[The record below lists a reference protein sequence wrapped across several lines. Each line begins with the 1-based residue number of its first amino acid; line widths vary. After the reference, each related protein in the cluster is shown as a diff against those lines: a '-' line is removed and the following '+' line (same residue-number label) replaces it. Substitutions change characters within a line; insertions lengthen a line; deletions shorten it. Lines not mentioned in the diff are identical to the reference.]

1 MIVKQIELIYLDVPF
16 TPHTD
21 KHIQYWLPAWR
32 IFQICKLSLDNGQVG
47 WGETLHNYT
56 WSQVPEDIEKR
67 AVGRPAAELMW
78 DDSLGAGVQMA
89 LFDAVAR
96 AQGVPVYRLLGAKVR
111 DWCPISWW
119 NIDMPAKDWAEEC
132 RQAVK
137 AGYTSAKLKARPW
150 FDLHAGIQAIRR
162 VVPAGFHL
170 DLDYN
175 GTLGNS
181 ANAVP
186 HLKELEAYEQVAMI
200 ESPIPQNDV
209 AGNRQIRTR
218 FNRPLAM
225 HYGNPPIM
233 TALAEDVTD
242 GFVLGVGTSRLLRQA
257 AICEEANKPFWLQLV
272 GSGITT
278 AWAAHMGAVLS
289 QAKWPAI
296 TCMNVWQHPLITPG
310 HEIRGGF
317 YRVPETP
324 GLGVEIDQAALKRYR
339 VDYDTVETPP
349 HLYRYVRA
357 SGEVTYYACDRQ
369 ELHQV
374 YPSDAQ
380 PISEKGSTL
389 EVVPDDGSSAF
400 QKLYRETV
408 QASVRRVERRR
419 KKREA

>member
-1 MIVKQIELIYLDVPF
+1 MKVKQIERIYLDVPF
-16 TPHTD
+16 TSHTG
-21 KHIQYWLPAWR
+21 KHIQYWLPEWR
-32 IFQICKLSLDNGQVG
+32 IFQICKLTLDNGQVG

-78 DDSLGAGVQMA
+78 DDSLGAGAQMA
-89 LFDAVAR
+89 LFDAVAK

-119 NIDMPAKDWAEEC
+119 NIDMPARGWAEEC

-137 AGYTSAKLKARPW
+137 AGYMSAKLKARPW
-150 FDLHAGIQAIRR
+150 FDLHAGVRAIRR

-225 HYGNPPIM
+225 HYGSPPIM

-242 GFVLGVGTSRLLRQA
+242 GFVLCAGASRLLRQA

-289 QAKWPAI
+289 QARWPAI
-296 TCMNVWQHPLITPG
+296 TCMNVWRHPLITPG

-324 GLGVEIDQAALKRYR
+324 GLGVKINQAALQRYR
-339 VDYDTVETPP
+339 VDYHTVETPR

-357 SGEVTYYACDRQ
+357 SGEVTYYACGRQ

-389 EVVPDDGSSAF
+389 EVVPDDGSMAF
-400 QKLYRETV
+400 QKLHRETV
-408 QASVRRVERRR
+408 QAPVRRVERRR
-419 KKREA
+419 KKKEA